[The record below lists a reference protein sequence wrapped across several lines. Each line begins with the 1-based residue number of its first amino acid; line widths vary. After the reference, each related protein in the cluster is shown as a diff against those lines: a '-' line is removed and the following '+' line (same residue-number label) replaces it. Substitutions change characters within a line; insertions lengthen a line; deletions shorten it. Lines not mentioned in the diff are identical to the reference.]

1 MVVTGRT
8 LGRFRLEHELG
19 SGGHGRVWSAV
30 DTLLGDSV
38 ALKVLH
44 PELVNEGDAKER
56 LKREVVLA
64 RRVQHRGICRVN
76 DLHEIDGTLVISMQL
91 APGVD
96 LDALLEQQ
104 QLSVTRALRI
114 IDRIADAVAAAHDE
128 DVIHRDLKPSN
139 IIVDDND
146 DIVVLDFGIASAS
159 DLGRLTE
166 PGVVV
171 GTRRFVAPEVL
182 ETARASARSDL
193 YAIGVVGW
201 ALLAG
206 RLPWGRPASV
216 MQLLNDL
223 ERGPPDLRAVN
234 PAVPVAVANV
244 ILTAMSRDPDDR
256 YADVKSFQR
265 ALALAASSLVSTS
278 TPTAAASPAPR
289 AQATQIVRSRNKPQ
303 RDFSPTTETFS
314 VPSRVAPAPSSNRN
328 VVMAAAGAVGAIVV
342 VGALVGV
349 ALWQQKPP
357 APPPAPATL
366 NAAPVV
372 SAPVAAPP
380 ATPTAMPA
388 AEAVAE
394 GAAVADDPDG
404 ATAGKPVRSAADRE
418 LAQATARARTLGLR
432 RGDAP
437 SWDAAS
443 SSAHEALRKAPDA
456 AGTLEAARKASAA
469 VNAVVVD
476 HAFVTAKLQRFNTAV
491 DAAIKRDPKMR
502 DKVMPASSS
511 VAKAYASRDPAAANR
526 ALNAA
531 FAVLDRR

>member
-171 GTRRFVAPEVL
+171 GTLRFVAPEVL

-206 RLPWGRPASV
+206 RLPWGRPTSV

-289 AQATQIVRSRNKPQ
+289 AQATQIVRSRNK
-303 RDFSPTTETFS
+303 
-314 VPSRVAPAPSSNRN
+314 
-328 VVMAAAGAVGAIVV
+328 
-342 VGALVGV
+342 
-349 ALWQQKPP
+349 
-357 APPPAPATL
+357 
-366 NAAPVV
+366 
-372 SAPVAAPP
+372 
-380 ATPTAMPA
+380 
-388 AEAVAE
+388 
-394 GAAVADDPDG
+394 
-404 ATAGKPVRSAADRE
+404 
-418 LAQATARARTLGLR
+418 
-432 RGDAP
+432 
-437 SWDAAS
+437 
-443 SSAHEALRKAPDA
+443 
-456 AGTLEAARKASAA
+456 
-469 VNAVVVD
+469 
-476 HAFVTAKLQRFNTAV
+476 
-491 DAAIKRDPKMR
+491 
-502 DKVMPASSS
+502 
-511 VAKAYASRDPAAANR
+511 
-526 ALNAA
+526 
-531 FAVLDRR
+531 